1 MHYVCADKTSPI
13 AKNMFRSFSFV
24 PMPSFYNLL
33 WDFVS
38 TSSGGTGETPSRL
51 SRNFWQNA
59 HYSRAAEPLSAL
71 SLLDGPLEALL
82 ACGSYFE
89 WKT

>member
-1 MHYVCADKTSPI
+1 
-13 AKNMFRSFSFV
+13 V

-38 TSSGGTGETPSRL
+38 TSSRQTVCLRGSGGTGETPSRL
-51 SRNFWQNA
+51 SRKFWQNA

-89 WKT
+89 WKA